1 VIGSSAASSPIDDK
15 ATYPERLIVKYE
27 NRRLYDSEA
36 CRYITEK
43 DVRELVMKGVP
54 FIIRERRSDVDLTRS
69 VLLRILAAEEGDEP
83 LLPVDVLSKLIRC
96 TDATLRREVN
106 AELAT
111 MLTRLAPPPG

>member
-1 VIGSSAASSPIDDK
+1 MIGSQAETSLIDDK
-15 ATYPERLIVKYE
+15 ATYPQRLIVKYE

-43 DVRELVMKGVP
+43 DVRELVMKGLP
-54 FIIRERRSDVDLTRS
+54 FIIRERRTNEDLTRS

-96 TDATLRREVN
+96 TDAALRREVN
-106 AELAT
+106 EELGA
-111 MLTRLAPPPG
+111 MLARLAPPPG

>member
-1 VIGSSAASSPIDDK
+1 MIGSRAESSLIDDK
-15 ATYPERLIVKYE
+15 AAYPQRLIVKYE

-54 FIIRERRSDVDLTRS
+54 FIIRERRSEVDLTRS

-83 LLPVDVLSKLIRC
+83 LLPIDVLSKLIRC